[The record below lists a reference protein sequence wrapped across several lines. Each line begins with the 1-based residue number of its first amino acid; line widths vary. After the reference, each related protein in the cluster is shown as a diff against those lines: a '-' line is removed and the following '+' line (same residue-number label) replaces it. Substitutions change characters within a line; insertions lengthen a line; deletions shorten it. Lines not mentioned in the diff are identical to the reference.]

1 MRSLELLDIITIF
14 SLAYQIDSNR
24 QLREQSTNDDILKE
38 ISDFAEKLTN
48 QNDRIIQ
55 LLEVISNAQGKN
67 AE

>member
-1 MRSLELLDIITIF
+1 MRNLELLDIISII
-14 SLAYQIDSNR
+14 SLVYQIDSNQ

-55 LLEVISNAQGKN
+55 LLEVLLCTKQEK
-67 AE
+67 